1 MTLLALLLLQA
12 AAEESLQQRVDR
24 FLSGDGTQAAAI
36 RSAGPSAM
44 LMLRPHRANLK
55 ANDLM
60 REIRQAAASAEDRP
74 MAKRLADLKPKKVDG
89 KATFLEALD
98 AAMGGE
104 VRWTFDPREFEVIG
118 DRKVAPPSEGSGLD
132 VLE

>member
-1 MTLLALLLLQA
+1 MPAKATARLHVFSPKVYAIEPNIEVILLFTDEQKQKLAKAL
-12 AAEESLQQRVDR
+12 EET
-24 FLSGDGTQAAAI
+24 TQAAVVT
-36 RSAGPSAM
+36 
-44 LMLRPHRANLK
+44 
-55 ANDLM
+55 
-60 REIRQAAASAEDRP
+60 
-74 MAKRLADLKPKKVDG
+74 DLKPKKVDG

-132 VLE
+132 VLEDLCAQKAQPRALGCNDLSRCMDKIA